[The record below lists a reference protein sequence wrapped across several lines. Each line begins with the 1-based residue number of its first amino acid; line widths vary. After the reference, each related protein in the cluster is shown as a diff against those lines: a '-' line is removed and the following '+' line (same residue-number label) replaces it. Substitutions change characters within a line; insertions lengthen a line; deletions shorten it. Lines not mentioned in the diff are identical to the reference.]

1 MLNTCRQVGGAL
13 GAAIAIAVL
22 QNRLAAAFPGG
33 ASAADPMTYAG
44 GFVGAMQWTLA
55 LPTALLVLAGL
66 SCPWIKGRVLAG
78 PTTGPSESANRRVER
93 PGDAS
98 PSDESVIA
106 TRGTFTRRWRRRKSR
121 PLMVQPCGSW
131 APGPR
136 PNRDAASGKARA
148 SRTRGRSVAA
158 RQMPSATV

>member
-1 MLNTCRQVGGAL
+1 VLNTCRQVGGAL

-66 SCPWIKGRVLAG
+66 SCLWIKGRVLAG

-93 PGDAS
+93 PGDDQ
-98 PSDESVIA
+98 PLRRVRHSDPRDVHAPLA
-106 TRGTFTRRWRRRKSR
+106 TEKE
-121 PLMVQPCGSW
+121 
-131 APGPR
+131 
-136 PNRDAASGKARA
+136 
-148 SRTRGRSVAA
+148 
-158 RQMPSATV
+158 PSADGAALWELGAGPAPEP